1 MATKVHAV
9 SPNLFRHEMLEYAG
23 GTHGFVERARP
34 VIELALTQGARVFVA
49 VRGERGAPL
58 AEELGGDRQ
67 GVRFADMRE
76 IGRNPARIIPEW
88 QAFLDAEC
96 NGGPPPLGIGE
107 PVWPGRRPAEIEECM
122 RHEDL
127 LNLAFAGQRAW
138 SLLCPYDLDG
148 LPDEVIEQARHSH
161 VALPRD
167 PARGAGEV
175 LRPADRPARPFAG
188 TLPLPPAGA
197 KAITFDHSGLGEVRS
212 FVRGCAAETLGDDLT
227 AQLVLAINELATNSV
242 QYGGGGGSVIGW
254 SEADAIVCEVR
265 DGGQICEPLAGR
277 RHPAPEQPGGRG
289 LWLVNQLCDLVQI
302 RSSPGQTAVR
312 VRICAPLRLSAR
324 GTAPSARDVELP
336 PGVV

>member
-1 MATKVHAV
+1 MGIQHAVRADVATKVHAV
-9 SPNLFRHEMLEYAG
+9 NPNLFRHEMLEYAG
-23 GTHGFVERARP
+23 GPHGFVERARP
-34 VIELALTQGARVFVA
+34 LIELALSQGAPVLVA
-49 VRGERGAPL
+49 VRGELGAPL
-58 AEELGGDRQ
+58 AEELGGQRR

-107 PVWPGRRPAEIEECM
+107 PVWPGRCPPEIEECM

-161 VALPRD
+161 VALARD
-167 PARGAGEV
+167 PACAE
-175 LRPADRPARPFAG
+175 LLCPADRPARPFAG
-188 TLPLPPAGA
+188 TLAPPPAGS
-197 KAITFDHSGLGEVRS
+197 KAITFDRSGLGEVRS
-212 FVRGCAAETLGDDLT
+212 FVRGCAAQTLGEDLT

-242 QYGGGGGSVIGW
+242 QYGGGSGTLIAW
-254 SEADAIVCEVR
+254 SEGDAIICEVR
-265 DGGQICEPLAGR
+265 DAGQIREPLAGR
-277 RHPAPEQPGGRG
+277 RHPSTEQRGGRG

-302 RSSPGQTAVR
+302 RSSPGETAVR
-312 VRICAPLRLSAR
+312 VRMHAAR
-324 GTAPSARDVELP
+324 A
-336 PGVV
+336 